1 MIKIVFFIL
10 LQEFVPDQSINIL
23 QHKSSVIDSIK
34 CWDLLS
40 EVHRRGVNLLYSNME
55 SLLPLQTRLLPQ
67 STLKSQPT
75 PNPQSHPEQVPQTVR
90 MEDLKEP
97 SDDGSPLKVS
107 SRMRGRKK
115 MGIGNKDVFQSD
127 SESEDDFLSL
137 PKTSR
142 DPAQSTNVDPANVS
156 VNVSEAAPVKPR
168 RVVLSEAEKKKS
180 KPVMQCLSSLAEFMD
195 HMSFLDSSLHYQPL
209 QTEGSCRPQVF
220 GWTGAEVKS
229 GMTDDI
235 RLECVSRVNGV
246 NVDEIHAALGH
257 LSFGKCKAVVS
268 EAWDRAQQLEEEI
281 RRDAEEELTL
291 PVAPH
296 RDGFSLTQTTPC
308 DPRWEFSSHS
318 FLLLFILHNI
328 PRLGHA
334 AKCCTFCINNVLI
347 SCLLIVR

>member
-1 MIKIVFFIL
+1 
-10 LQEFVPDQSINIL
+10 
-23 QHKSSVIDSIK
+23 
-34 CWDLLS
+34 
-40 EVHRRGVNLLYSNME
+40 ME
-55 SLLPLQTRLLPQ
+55 SLLPLPTRLLPQ

-75 PNPQSHPEQVPQTVR
+75 PNPQSHHEQVPQTVR
-90 MEDLKEP
+90 LEVLEEP

-115 MGIGNKDVFQSD
+115 MGIGNKDVLQSD

-137 PKTSR
+137 PKTSQ
-142 DPAQSTNVDPANVS
+142 DPAQSTNVDPANLS
-156 VNVSEAAPVKPR
+156 VNVSKAAPIKPR
-168 RVVLSEAEKKKS
+168 RVVLSEAERKKS
-180 KPVMQCLSSLAEFMD
+180 KPVMQCLSSLAEYMD

-209 QTEGSCRPQVF
+209 QMEGSCRPQVF

-257 LSFGKCKAVVS
+257 LSFRKCKAVVS

-281 RRDAEEELTL
+281 RREAEEELTL

-296 RDGFSLTQTTPC
+296 KDGFSLTQTTPC
-308 DPRWEFSSHS
+308 HPR
-318 FLLLFILHNI
+318 
-328 PRLGHA
+328 
-334 AKCCTFCINNVLI
+334 
-347 SCLLIVR
+347 

>member
-1 MIKIVFFIL
+1 MWHVTHDDYIFVFIL

-75 PNPQSHPEQVPQTVR
+75 PNPQSHTEQVPQTVR

-97 SDDGSPLKVS
+97 SDDGSPLKCPLEW
-107 SRMRGRKK
+107 GGGKK

-156 VNVSEAAPVKPR
+156 EAAPVNQGVLCYPKLRGR
-168 RVVLSEAEKKKS
+168 RASQWCSAKQFSRVYGPHVLPGLLTAL
-180 KPVMQCLSSLAEFMD
+180 PAAANGGF
-195 HMSFLDSSLHYQPL
+195 L
-209 QTEGSCRPQVF
+209 QTTSLWLDWCRGQE
-220 GWTGAEVKS
+220 W
-229 GMTDDI
+229 DD
-235 RLECVSRVNGV
+235 RWHSVRVCQP
-246 NVDEIHAALGH
+246 
-257 LSFGKCKAVVS
+257 SKWC
-268 EAWDRAQQLEEEI
+268 
-281 RRDAEEELTL
+281 
-291 PVAPH
+291 
-296 RDGFSLTQTTPC
+296 
-308 DPRWEFSSHS
+308 
-318 FLLLFILHNI
+318 
-328 PRLGHA
+328 
-334 AKCCTFCINNVLI
+334 
-347 SCLLIVR
+347 